1 MTTPHPDDMLA
12 HIQASYPHPLTESQL
27 RGLAQC
33 LVAVGANYPGTL
45 SEERKA
51 RLLQRFPDLIVPSL
65 PLELASRRKKPRAS
79 NRR

>member
-1 MTTPHPDDMLA
+1 MTKPHPDDMLA
-12 HIQASYPHPLTESQL
+12 RIQASYPHPLTESQL
-27 RGLAQC
+27 RGLAQRFI
-33 LVAVGANYPGTL
+33 LVGVKFPGEL

-65 PLELASRRKKPRAS
+65 PIAHRKPRAS